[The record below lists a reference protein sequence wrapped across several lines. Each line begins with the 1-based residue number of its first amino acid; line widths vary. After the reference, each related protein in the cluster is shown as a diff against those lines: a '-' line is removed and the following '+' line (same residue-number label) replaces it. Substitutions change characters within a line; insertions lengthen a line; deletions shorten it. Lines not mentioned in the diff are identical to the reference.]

1 VEQAVIVTPTNQLK
15 QKHLVF
21 AMVHEDG
28 TGTGRKDRLWRIEAP
43 HGTFGLKRAVLLR
56 GNPPNPPKFFCQ
68 HWRQEEQPV
77 FKPQLKSVHFVGVD
91 SNVAPEVCWW
101 STHVRKTPREPK
113 KQRKCP
119 FSPSQNRT
127 LTRKHLHLA
136 AESMA
141 FCEISFN
148 PRSAIQNLYLIYSIL
163 VG

>member
-1 VEQAVIVTPTNQLK
+1 MTPTNQLK

-21 AMVHEDG
+21 TMVHEDG
-28 TGTGRKDRLWRIEAP
+28 TGTGRKDRLSVEDRSTAWDIWAQKSCAFERKP
-43 HGTFGLKRAVLLR
+43 G
-56 GNPPNPPKFFCQ
+56 NPPKFFCQ

-91 SNVAPEVCWW
+91 SNVAPEVPWW
-101 STHVRKTPREPK
+101 STHVRKTPRKPK
-113 KQRKCP
+113 KQRKCR

-148 PRSAIQNLYLIYSIL
+148 PKLAIQNLYLIYSIL